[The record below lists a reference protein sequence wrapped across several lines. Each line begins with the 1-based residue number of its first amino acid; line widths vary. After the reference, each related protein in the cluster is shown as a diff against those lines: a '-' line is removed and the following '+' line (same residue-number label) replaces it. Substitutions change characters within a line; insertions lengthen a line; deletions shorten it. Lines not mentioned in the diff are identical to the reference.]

1 MTDQHSI
8 AEALLFQG
16 NKLVTNGLVVGSG
29 GNLSGRLPDGEG
41 FVITPSGYSLAELAP
56 DQLVVVGLE
65 GNVRSGQQ
73 LKPSSEWPM
82 HAAAYNARADAE
94 YVFHLHPPVSTTL
107 HAVGIPIRHL
117 TTDHAYY
124 VRDLHEV
131 PYINSGSPELAAAV
145 AAQLDGADVVLLRH
159 HGCLLVANTPDL
171 AYQRAMNLEA
181 AAMATYRATQL
192 GDTDTVTPPE
202 YMEWI
207 HEREAAGMGYGKG

>member
-1 MTDQHSI
+1 MTDERTI

-16 NKLVTNGLVVGSG
+16 QKLVTAGLVVGSG

-41 FVITPSGYSLAELAP
+41 FLITPSGYSIAELSP
-56 DQLVVVGLE
+56 DQLARVDFD
-65 GNVRSGQQ
+65 GNRLAGE

-82 HAAAYNARADAE
+82 HAAAYLARPDAQF
-94 YVFHLHPPVSTTL
+94 VFHLHPPLSTTL
-107 HAVGIPIRHL
+107 HAIGTPIRHL

-131 PYINSGSPELAAAV
+131 PYINSGSPELATAV
-145 AAQLDGADVVLLRH
+145 AAQLDDAEVVLLKH
-159 HGCLLVANTPDL
+159 HGCLLVADTPDL

-181 AAMATYRATQL
+181 AAMATYRAIQL

-207 HEREAAGMGYGKG
+207 HGLEAAGKGYGKT

>member
-1 MTDQHSI
+1 MTDQRTI

-16 NKLVTNGLVVGSG
+16 NKLVTAGLVVGSG
-29 GNLSGRLPDGEG
+29 GNLSGRLPDDEG
-41 FVITPSGYSLAELAP
+41 FLITPSGYSLAELVP
-56 DQLVVVGLE
+56 EQLVRVGFDGSVAE
-65 GNVRSGQQ
+65 GQ

-82 HAAAYNARADAE
+82 HAAAYRARPDAE

-107 HAVGIPIRHL
+107 HAVGQPIRHL

-131 PYINSGSPELAAAV
+131 PYINSGSPELAKAV
-145 AAQLDGADVVLLRH
+145 AAQLDGAEVVLLKH
-159 HGCLLVANTPDL
+159 HGCLLVAGTPDL

-181 AAMATYRATQL
+181 AAMATYRASQL
-192 GDTDTVTPPE
+192 GDSTTVTPPE

-207 HEREAAGMGYGKG
+207 SGLEAEGKGYGKS

>member
-1 MTDQHSI
+1 MTDQRSI

-16 NKLVTNGLVVGSG
+16 HKLVANGLVVGSG
-29 GNLSGRLPDGEG
+29 GNLSGRLPDGQG
-41 FVITPSGYSLAELAP
+41 FLITPSGYSLAELTP
-56 DQLVVVGLE
+56 DQLVVVGLD
-65 GNVRSGQQ
+65 GSMPDGQ

-82 HAAAYNARADAE
+82 HAAAYNARPDAE

-107 HAVGIPIRHL
+107 HAIGQPIRHL

-145 AAQLDGADVVLLRH
+145 AAQLDGAEVVLLRH

-181 AAMATYRATQL
+181 AAMATYRAIQL

-202 YMEWI
+202 YMQWI
-207 HEREAAGMGYGKG
+207 RELEAAGKGYGKG

>member
-1 MTDQHSI
+1 MTDQRSI

-41 FVITPSGYSLAELAP
+41 FLITPSGYSIAELTP
-56 DQLVVVGLE
+56 DQLVVVGLDGSLPE
-65 GNVRSGQQ
+65 GQ

-82 HAAAYNARADAE
+82 HAAAYVARPDAE

-107 HAVGIPIRHL
+107 HAIGTPIRHL

-124 VRDLHEV
+124 VRDLQEV
-131 PYINSGSPELAAAV
+131 PYIHSGSPDLATAV
-145 AAQLDGADVVLLRH
+145 AAKLDGAEVVLLKH
-159 HGCLLVANTPDL
+159 HGCLLVADAADL

-181 AAMATYRATQL
+181 AALATYRATL
-192 GDTDTVTPPE
+192 MGDTDTVTPPE
-202 YMEWI
+202 YMERI
-207 HEREAAGMGYGKG
+207 RGMEAAGQGYGKH

>member
-1 MTDQHSI
+1 MTDRRTI

-16 NKLVTNGLVVGSG
+16 NKLVINGLVVGSG
-29 GNLSGRLPDGEG
+29 GNLSGRLPDGGG
-41 FVITPSGYSLAELAP
+41 FLITPSGYSIAELTP
-56 DQLVVVGLE
+56 DQLVVVGLD
-65 GNVRSGQQ
+65 GSVADGQ

-82 HAAAYNARADAE
+82 HAAAYNARPDAE

-107 HAVGIPIRHL
+107 HAIGQPIRHL

-124 VRDLHEV
+124 VRDIHEV
-131 PYINSGSPELAAAV
+131 PFINSGSPELAAAV
-145 AAQLDGADVVLLRH
+145 ATQLDGAEVVLLRH

-181 AAMATYRATQL
+181 AAMATYRAIQL

-202 YMEWI
+202 YMHWI
-207 HEREAAGMGYGKG
+207 RELEAAGKGYGKG

>member
-1 MTDQHSI
+1 MTDRRTI

-16 NKLVTNGLVVGSG
+16 NKLVTAGLVVGSG

-41 FVITPSGYSLAELAP
+41 FLITPSGYSLAELTP
-56 DQLVVVGLE
+56 DQLSVVGLD
-65 GNVRSGQQ
+65 GSIADGQ

-82 HAAAYNARADAE
+82 HAAAYNARPDAE

-107 HAVGIPIRHL
+107 HAIGHPIRHL

-131 PYINSGSPELAAAV
+131 PYINSGSPELAKAV
-145 AAQLDGADVVLLRH
+145 AAQLEGAEVVLLKH
-159 HGCLLVANTPDL
+159 HGCLLVAGTPDL
-171 AYQRAMNLEA
+171 AYQRAMNLES

-192 GDTDTVTPPE
+192 GDNDTVTPPE

-207 HEREAAGMGYGKG
+207 RGLEAQGKGYGKS

>member
-1 MTDQHSI
+1 MTDERTI

-16 NKLVTNGLVVGSG
+16 QKLVIAGLVVGSG
-29 GNLSGRLPDGEG
+29 GNLSGRLPDGDG
-41 FVITPSGYSLAELAP
+41 FLITPSGYSIAELTP
-56 DQLVVVGLE
+56 DQLVRVGSDGTVL
-65 GNVRSGQQ
+65 GGG

-82 HAAAYNARADAE
+82 HAAAYGARSDAQF
-94 YVFHLHPPVSTTL
+94 VFHLHPPVSTTL

-145 AAQLDGADVVLLRH
+145 AEQLHGAEVVLLRH
-159 HGCLLVANTPDL
+159 HGCLLVADTPDL

-181 AAMATYRATQL
+181 AAMATYRAIQL
-192 GDTDTVTPPE
+192 GDTVTVTPPE
-202 YMEWI
+202 YMQWI
-207 HEREAAGMGYGKG
+207 RGLEAAGHGYGKS